1 VLKGEGRGGEGRRRE
16 GRGGEGRGGN
26 GRRSG
31 LPPPPTHN
39 FWLRHCSCVNQ
50 SCVENKNRNISDS
63 KPAAAQV

>member
-1 VLKGEGRGGEGRRRE
+1 MLKGEGRGGEGRRRE

-31 LPPPPTHN
+31 LPPPTHN